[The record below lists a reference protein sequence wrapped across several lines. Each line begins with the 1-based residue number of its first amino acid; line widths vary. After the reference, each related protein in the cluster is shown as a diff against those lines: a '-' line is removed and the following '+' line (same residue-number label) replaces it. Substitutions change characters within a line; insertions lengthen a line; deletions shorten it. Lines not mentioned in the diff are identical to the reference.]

1 MDAATHETMSEQE
14 TLRELIDRETI
25 SDLIHR
31 LGAVLDDQRFDDLA
45 LVFAADGSITTPGG
59 HAEGIDAIV
68 AQAARSHTPELRTQH
83 LATDLVIDLGGDR
96 ARARANYVGV
106 FAVGSGDPAPAPQFQ
121 IGSVYRFDLVRT
133 ADGWR
138 LHSMEMLPTW
148 AVGERP

>member
-1 MDAATHETMSEQE
+1 MDTATRETVSEYE

-45 LVFAADGSITTPGG
+45 LVFGEDASITTPGG
-59 HAEGIDAIV
+59 HAEGLDAIV
-68 AQAARSHTPELRTQH
+68 AQAARNHTPELRTQH
-83 LATDLVIDLGGDR
+83 LATDLVIDLDGDR

-106 FAVGSGDPAPAPQFQ
+106 FAVGSGDPAPAPRFQ

-148 AVGERP
+148 AAGERP

>member
-1 MDAATHETMSEQE
+1 MDAATRESVSEQQ
-14 TLRELIDRETI
+14 TLRELIDRQAI

-31 LGAVLDDQRFDDLA
+31 FGAVLDEQRFDDLA
-45 LVFAADGSITTPGG
+45 LVFAEDAAVTTPGG
-59 HAEGIDAIV
+59 HAEGIDAIA
-68 AQAARSHTPELRTQH
+68 AQAARNHTPELRTQH
-83 LATDLVIDLGGDR
+83 LATDLVVDLDGGR

-121 IGSVYRFDLVRT
+121 IGSVYRFELIRT